1 MSRIKPNPEVIENR
15 AQAEGAL
22 AEMAALDRK
31 LCGIENEMQDAIDT
45 AKKQAAQVAAPLN
58 VRRKALADAL
68 AVYAKLNRQDL
79 FGKLK
84 SVDLGFGVLGF
95 RLSTKLVQLKGVTVE
110 MTLEKLRQYGFVDAI
125 RTKEEPNKEAMLG
138 WPDERLETVGLKRQQ
153 TDAFFIEIKKED
165 VPQGAVVN
173 A

>member
-1 MSRIKPNPEVIENR
+1 MARIKPTPEVIENR
-15 AQAEGAL
+15 AQAEGVL

-31 LCGIENEMQDAIDT
+31 ISVIETEMQEAIDM
-45 AKKQAAQVAAPLN
+45 AKKKAAQAAAPLAS
-58 VRRKALADAL
+58 RRKTLADAL
-68 AVYAKLNRQDL
+68 AVFAKLNRQDL

-84 SVDLGFGVLGF
+84 SVDLGFGVIGF

-110 MTLEKLRQYGFVDAI
+110 MTLEKLHQYGFTDAI

-153 TDAFFIEIKKED
+153 TDAFFIEIKKDE
-165 VPQGAVVN
+165 VPQGAAAN
-173 A
+173 G